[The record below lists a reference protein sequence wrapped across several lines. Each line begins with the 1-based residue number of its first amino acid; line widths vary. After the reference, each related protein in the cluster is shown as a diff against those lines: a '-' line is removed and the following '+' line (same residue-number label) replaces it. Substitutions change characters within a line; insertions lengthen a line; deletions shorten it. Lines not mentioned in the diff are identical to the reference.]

1 MKNLLYGFRKFKNVV
16 VPYHY
21 SFLVLLL
28 RDCCGDGVS
37 WNRLDVDK
45 GSRAGIDRES
55 KFFAGGNYDGFP
67 QRGGNKRR
75 DSLFSNCVAKNTI
88 IGVAVFIAF
97 IVSVVFSFFSV
108 LYVLG

>member
-55 KFFAGGNYDGFP
+55 QFFACGNYDGFP
-67 QRGGNKRR
+67 QRGRNKRR
-75 DSLFSNCVAKNTI
+75 HSVFPNLVAKNTLI
-88 IGVAVFIAF
+88 AVAVFIAF
-97 IVSVVFSFFSV
+97 IISVVFSFFSV
-108 LYVLG
+108 LYVMG

>member
-16 VPYHY
+16 VLSDY
-21 SFLVLLL
+21 SFLVFLL
-28 RDCCGDGVS
+28 RRFGCFSLFRDCVDA
-37 WNRLDVDK
+37 DK